1 MREVNHKTKCWLEY
15 MNWGGRL
22 SHSPLSLPECH
33 CFWWRY
39 RRLKFK
45 NKYFSEEVMPL
56 LFINWLSDKHVKLL
70 TPWQILGQKVS
81 SFLINRWARRRSLPF
96 WRIHGALVSEK
107 AMAPHSSTG
116 AWKIPWME
124 EPGGLQS
131 TESRRVGPDWATS
144 LSLFTFMHWRRKW
157 QPTPV
162 FSPGESQGQGNLVSC
177 HLWGRRGSDMTEV
190 T

>member
-96 WRIHGALVSEK
+96 WRIHGALVSENSFFLFLT
-107 AMAPHSSTG
+107 HSHQRKLSFPQNARSGFLEITHQFCTYTG
-116 AWKIPWME
+116 K
-124 EPGGLQS
+124 
-131 TESRRVGPDWATS
+131 
-144 LSLFTFMHWRRKW
+144 KW
-157 QPTPV
+157 CCGAYTLKSS
-162 FSPGESQGQGNLVSC
+162 FSF
-177 HLWGRRGSDMTEV
+177 D
-190 T
+190 